1 MRARRAVMGGERET
15 ILRQWEMLRRIPRYP
30 AKKTATDLHAQL
42 VTAGYQVTKRT
53 VERDL
58 EKLTASFPLL
68 ADERSKPFG
77 WSWRADAPA
86 LTVPGLTLSQ
96 AVTFQLVEQHL
107 RPLLPPAVLAD
118 LQPAFALA
126 AARLAEAG
134 PTRRSWTDKVRVVSP
149 TQTLRVPPI
158 APEVQRTLYEALLT
172 DHQVQ
177 IRYLKPGEKRPVA
190 YEAVHPL
197 GLVQRGAVLYLVC
210 TFFGYTDPFL
220 LVLHRMKTV
229 TALEASVVRPPDFD
243 LDAYIA
249 SGRMGFGDGKT
260 IRLELW
266 LEADAARHLTE
277 TPLSE
282 DQRLTPTRDG
292 RVQVNATVPETE
304 QLRWWIL
311 GFGEKAEVVKPI
323 RLRKAMAGTARNLTL
338 RYETEP
344 RQGNAA
350 GNGADG
356 SIEEA

>member
-1 MRARRAVMGGERET
+1 MGVRRAVMAGERET

-30 AKKTATDLHAQL
+30 VKTTAAELHASL
-42 VTAGYQVTKRT
+42 VKAGYQVTKRT

-58 EKLTASFPLL
+58 ERLTVPFPLL

-77 WSWRADAPA
+77 WSWQADAPG
-86 LTVPGLTLSQ
+86 LTIPGLTLSQ
-96 AVTFQLVEQHL
+96 ALTFQLVEHHL
-107 RPLLPPAVLAD
+107 RPLLPPAVLAE

-172 DHQVQ
+172 DHQVH
-177 IRYLKPGEKRPVA
+177 IRYLKPGEKSPVA

-210 TFFGYTDPFL
+210 TFFDYTDPLL

-229 TALEASVVRPPDFD
+229 TALEAPAIRPHGFD
-243 LDAYIA
+243 LDTYIA
-249 SGRMGFGDGKT
+249 SGRMGFGDGKI

-266 LEADAARHLTE
+266 LDADAARHLTE

-282 DQRLTPTRDG
+282 DQRLTATPDG
-292 RVQVNATVPETE
+292 RVRVDATVPETE

-311 GFGEKAEVVKPI
+311 GFGEKAEVIKPV
-323 RLRKAMAGTARNLTL
+323 RFRKAIMATAQKLVTL
-338 RYETEP
+338 Y
-344 RQGNAA
+344 
-350 GNGADG
+350 G
-356 SIEEA
+356 SAREV

>member
-1 MRARRAVMGGERET
+1 MRARRAVMAGERET

-30 AKKTATDLHAQL
+30 VKTTTAELHASL
-42 VTAGYQVTKRT
+42 VKAGYQVTKRT

-58 EKLTASFPLL
+58 ERLTVPFPLL

-77 WSWRADAPA
+77 WSWRADAPG
-86 LTVPGLTLSQ
+86 LTIPGLTLSQ
-96 AVTFQLVEQHL
+96 ALTFQLVEQHL
-107 RPLLPPAVLAD
+107 RPLLPPAVLAE

-134 PTRRSWTDKVRVVSP
+134 PTRRSWVDKVRVVSP

-177 IRYLKPGEKRPVA
+177 IRYLKPGEKSPIT

-220 LVLHRMKTV
+220 LVVHRMKTV
-229 TALEASVVRPPDFD
+229 TALEAPAIRPPGFD

-249 SGRMGFGDGKT
+249 SGRMGFGDGRI
-260 IRLELW
+260 IRLEML
-266 LEADAARHLTE
+266 LHADAARHLTE

-282 DQRLTPTRDG
+282 DQRLTATPDG
-292 RVQVNATVPETE
+292 RVRVNATVPETE

-311 GFGEKAEVVKPI
+311 GFGEKAEVIKPI
-323 RLRKAMAGTARNLTL
+323 RLRKVMAETSQALAARYCVS
-338 RYETEP
+338 RI
-344 RQGNAA
+344 AV
-350 GNGADG
+350 
-356 SIEEA
+356 

>member
-1 MRARRAVMGGERET
+1 MGGERET

-77 WSWRADAPA
+77 WSWKADAPA

-177 IRYLKPGEKRPVA
+177 IRYLKPGEKSPIT

-197 GLVQRGAVLYLVC
+197 GVVQRGAVLYLVC

-249 SGRMGFGDGKT
+249 SGRMGFGDGRI
-260 IRLELW
+260 IRLEL
-266 LEADAARHLTE
+266 LLDADAARHLTE

-282 DQRLTPTRDG
+282 DQRLTPTPDG
-292 RVQVNATVPETE
+292 RVRVNATVPETE

-311 GFGEKAEVVKPI
+311 GFGEKAEVIKPVF
-323 RLRKAMAGTARNLTL
+323 LRKKLIETVRALATRYDISAKGFSAMRSVDA
-338 RYETEP
+338 
-344 RQGNAA
+344 
-350 GNGADG
+350 
-356 SIEEA
+356 